1 MGRWGVQMEAQL
13 TGWPGAGA
21 LGFSP
26 EWDKDPL
33 DYPEEEVQVNQY
45 LSQGREPE
53 VD

>member
-1 MGRWGVQMEAQL
+1 MGKWGVQMEAQL

-26 EWDKDPL
+26 EQDKDPL
-33 DYPEEEVQVNQY
+33 DYPEEAVQVNQY